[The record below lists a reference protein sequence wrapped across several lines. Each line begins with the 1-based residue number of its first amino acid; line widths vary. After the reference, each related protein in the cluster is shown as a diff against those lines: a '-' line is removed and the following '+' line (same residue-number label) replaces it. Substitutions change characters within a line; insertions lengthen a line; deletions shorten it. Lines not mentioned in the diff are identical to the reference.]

1 MGCGKYS
8 HSKAPFISS
17 DLCFVTLRPRRHV
30 PERPSILLLFIPI
43 QSFQRVANLTAGKSS
58 LFRVLGGLWPLSA
71 GRILKPGGSGSD
83 GLSHTIFYVPQRP
96 YVTVGTL
103 QEQIIYPAEIPSGAL
118 SQPCPKSEAFSAV
131 C

>member
-1 MGCGKYS
+1 M
-8 HSKAPFISS
+8 
-17 DLCFVTLRPRRHV
+17 TLRGPRHCCY
-30 PERPSILLLFIPI
+30 PIKSSI
-43 QSFQRVANLTAGKSS
+43 FQRFGNLTAGKSS

-103 QEQIIYPAEIPSGAL
+103 QEQIIYPAEISTGAL
-118 SQPCPKSEAFSAV
+118 SQQCPNFEAFPAA

>member
-1 MGCGKYS
+1 M
-8 HSKAPFISS
+8 S
-17 DLCFVTLRPRRHV
+17 DQTL
-30 PERPSILLLFIPI
+30 I
-43 QSFQRVANLTAGKSS
+43 ACAGKSS

-103 QEQIIYPAEIPSGAL
+103 QEQIIYPAEISSGAVPL
-118 SQPCPKSEAFSAV
+118 NMQARPNQLDYGAPAARRIKS
-131 C
+131 